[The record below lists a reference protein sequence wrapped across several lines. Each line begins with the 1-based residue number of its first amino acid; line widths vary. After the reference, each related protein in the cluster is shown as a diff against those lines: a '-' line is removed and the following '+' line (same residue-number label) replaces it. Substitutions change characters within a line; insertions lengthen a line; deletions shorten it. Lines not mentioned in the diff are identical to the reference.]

1 MKTATLHDV
10 FKRYDVRG
18 VYPSELN
25 EELAYQIGV
34 QFVKLLNARTVVL
47 GRDMRVSGPQL
58 FEALAQG
65 IADGGAQVI
74 DIGLV
79 STDALYFAVGKY
91 HYDGGIMLTASHNPA
106 EYNGMKFTRQN
117 AEALSLETGLAQIRD
132 AIMNGGRSVSSDGSV
147 NSGSTGGGGS
157 KNGGSYNNAK
167 PSQES
172 AGAARIKRDILEDF
186 AAHCLSFIDTKSIKP
201 FKIAI
206 DTGNG
211 MGGKIIPP
219 VFKHLPCEI
228 VPLYFELDGSFPNH
242 PANPLEPENIRDL
255 QEAVKKHKCDLGVA
269 FDGDADRM
277 FILDEKGNLVT
288 GDIVTALVAINTL
301 KHHPHQTVLYNVVCS
316 QTVPEVITAHSG
328 KPRRAPVGHSLIKK
342 IMRDEDIIFGGEHSG
357 HFYFRD
363 NWYADSGM
371 IALLQCLQVFSE
383 TDKKISE
390 IIAPIDK
397 RFRSGEVNRK
407 VKDIPAAIAKLE
419 AHHTNAELNHLDGV
433 TITYPDWWMNVRSSN
448 TEPLL
453 RINIE
458 ANSEDVLN
466 AKLEEVLALLA

>member
-1 MKTATLHDV
+1 MSTATIQDV

-18 VYPSELN
+18 IYPTELN
-25 EELAYQIGV
+25 EELAYQIGI
-34 QFVKLLNARTVVL
+34 QFVKLLDAKTVAI

-58 FEALAQG
+58 FAALAAG
-65 IADGGAQVI
+65 ITDGGASVV

-91 HYDGGIMLTASHNPA
+91 GYDGGIMLTASHNPA
-106 EYNGMKFTRQN
+106 EYNGMKFTGRN

-132 AIMNGGRSVSSDGSV
+132 AIANAISDKARTYESHCANEVS
-147 NSGSTGGGGS
+147 
-157 KNGGSYNNAK
+157 K
-167 PSQES
+167 
-172 AGAARIKRDILEDF
+172 AARTEQDVLEDF
-186 AAHCLSFIDTKSIKP
+186 AAHCLSFIEPTKVKP

-206 DTGNG
+206 DAGNG

-228 VPLYFELDGSFPNH
+228 IPLYFELDGNFPNH

-255 QEAVKKHKCDLGVA
+255 QSAVIAHQCDLGVA

-277 FILDEKGNLVT
+277 FILDEKGEMVT

-301 KHHPHQTVLYNVVCS
+301 QHNPGQTILYNVVCS
-316 QTVPEVITAHSG
+316 KTVAEVVTANG
-328 KPRRAPVGHSLIKK
+328 GTPRRAPVGHSLIKQ
-342 IMRDEDIIFGGEHSG
+342 IMREEDIIFGGEHSG

-371 IALLQCLQVFSE
+371 IALLQCLEVFSE
-383 TDKKISE
+383 SGKKVSE
-390 IIAPIDK
+390 IIDPIDK
-397 RFRSGEVNRK
+397 RFRSGEINRK
-407 VKDIPAAIAKLE
+407 VNDIPAAIAKLE
-419 AHHTNAELNHLDGV
+419 SYHKDAELNYLDGV
-433 TITYPDWWMNVRSSN
+433 TITYPEWWMNIRSSN

-453 RINIE
+453 RINVE
-458 ANSEDVLN
+458 ADSEAVMKAKLAEVLN
-466 AKLEEVLALLA
+466 MLS

>member
-1 MKTATLHDV
+1 MNTATLQDV

-18 VYPSELN
+18 IYPSELN
-25 EELAYQIGV
+25 EDLAYQIGV
-34 QFVKLLNARTVVL
+34 QFVKLLNAKNVVL

-58 FEALAQG
+58 FEAVAAG
-65 IADGGAQVI
+65 ITDGGAAVI

-79 STDALYFAVGKY
+79 STDAMYFAVGKY
-91 HYDGGIMLTASHNPA
+91 NYDGGIMLTASHNPA
-106 EYNGMKFTRQN
+106 EYNGMKFTKEN

-132 AIMNGGRSVSSDGSV
+132 AIIDSGNT
-147 NSGSTGGGGS
+147 SGSYKKS
-157 KNGGSYNNAK
+157 IARSEAK
-167 PSQES
+167 LNKIE
-172 AGAARIKRDILEDF
+172 RDVLEDF
-186 AAHCLSFIDTKSIKP
+186 AAHCLSFIDSKSIKP

-228 VPLYFELDGSFPNH
+228 VPLFFELDGSFPNH

-255 QEAVKKHKCDLGVA
+255 QDAVKKHKCDIGVA

-277 FILDEKGNLVT
+277 FILDEKGDLVT

-301 KHHPHQTVLYNVVCS
+301 KHHPGQTVLYNVVCS
-316 QTVPEVITAHSG
+316 QTVPEVITANSG
-328 KPRRAPVGHSLIKK
+328 RPRRAPVGHSLIKK
-342 IMRDEDIIFGGEHSG
+342 VMREEDIIFGGEHSG

-383 TDKKISE
+383 ANKKVSE

-407 VKDIPAAIAKLE
+407 VSDIPAAIARLE
-419 AHHTNAELNHLDGV
+419 AHHSGAELNHMDGV
-433 TITYPDWWMNVRSSN
+433 TITYPDWWMNIRGSN

-453 RINIE
+453 RINVE
-458 ANSEDVLN
+458 ANTQDLLN
-466 AKLEEVLALLA
+466 NKLKEVLDLLG

>member
-1 MKTATLHDV
+1 MNTATLQDV

-18 VYPSELN
+18 IYPSELN
-25 EELAYQIGV
+25 EDLVYQIGV
-34 QFVKLLNARTVVL
+34 QFVKLLNAKNIVL

-58 FEALAQG
+58 FDALAAG
-65 IADGGAQVI
+65 ITDGGAQVI

-91 HYDGGIMLTASHNPA
+91 NYDGGIMLTASHNPA
-106 EYNGMKFTRQN
+106 EYNGMKFTKAN

-132 AIMNGGRSVSSDGSV
+132 AIIS
-147 NSGSTGGGGS
+147 GGS
-157 KNGGSYNNAK
+157 SIGNYKNS
-167 PSQES
+167 
-172 AGAARIKRDILEDF
+172 AARNAQTSNIIERDILEEF
-186 AAHCLSFIDTKSIKP
+186 ATHCLSFIDTKAIKP

-228 VPLYFELDGSFPNH
+228 VPLFFELDGSFPNH

-255 QEAVKKHKCDLGVA
+255 QNAVRKHNCDMGVA

-277 FILDEKGNLVT
+277 FILDEKGDLVT

-301 KHHPHQTVLYNVVCS
+301 KHHPGQTVLYNVVCS
-316 QTVPEVITAHSG
+316 QTVPEVIIANNG
-328 KPRRAPVGHSLIKK
+328 KPRRAPVGHSLIKVV
-342 IMRDEDIIFGGEHSG
+342 MREEDIIFGGEHSG

-383 TDKKISE
+383 TSKNVSE
-390 IIAPIDK
+390 IISPIDK

-407 VKDIPAAIAKLE
+407 VSDIPAAIAKLE
-419 AHHTNAELNHLDGV
+419 AHHKSAELDHLDGV
-433 TITYPDWWMNVRSSN
+433 TITYSDWWMNIRSSN

-453 RINIE
+453 RINVE
-458 ANSEDVLN
+458 ANTEALMN
-466 AKLEEVLALLA
+466 AKLQEVLALLA

>member
-1 MKTATLHDV
+1 MKTATLDDV

-34 QFVKLLNARTVVL
+34 HFVKLLNARTVVL

-65 IADGGAQVI
+65 ITDGGAQVT

-91 HYDGGIMLTASHNPA
+91 NYDGGIMLTASHNPA

-132 AIMNGGRSVSSDGSV
+132 AIISGDKSS
-147 NSGSTGGGGS
+147 GGS
-157 KNGGSYNNAK
+157 IRDSRENRGYNKAISAAAN
-167 PSQES
+167 PSNN
-172 AGAARIKRDILEDF
+172 RIERDILEDF
-186 AAHCLSFIDTKSIKP
+186 ATHCLSFIDAKSIKP

-211 MGGKIIPP
+211 MGGKIVPP

-255 QEAVKKHKCDLGVA
+255 QEAVKKHNCDLGVA

-301 KHHPHQTVLYNVVCS
+301 KHHPQQTVLYNVVCS

-390 IIAPIDK
+390 IIAPIDR

-466 AKLEEVLALLA
+466 AKLKEVLALLA

>member
-18 VYPSELN
+18 LYPSELN

-106 EYNGMKFTRQN
+106 EYNGMKFTREN

-132 AIMNGGRSVSSDGSV
+132 AIMNGGVCGTYTDA
-147 NSGSTGGGGS
+147 NS
-157 KNGGSYNNAK
+157 AQ
-167 PSQES
+167 PR
-172 AGAARIKRDILEDF
+172 AGATRIERDILEDF

-219 VFKHLPCEI
+219 VFKDLPCEI

-383 TDKKISE
+383 TDKKVSDL
-390 IIAPIDK
+390 IAPIDK

>member
-1 MKTATLHDV
+1 MRPKGNRMSTTTIQDV

-25 EELAYQIGV
+25 EELAYQIGI
-34 QFVKLLNARTVVL
+34 QFVKLLNAQTVAV

-58 FEALAQG
+58 FQALAAG
-65 IADGGAQVI
+65 IADGGASVI

-79 STDALYFAVGKY
+79 STDALYFAVGKFA
-91 HYDGGIMLTASHNPA
+91 YDGGIMLTASHNPA
-106 EYNGMKFTRQN
+106 EYNGMKFTGRD
-117 AEALSLETGLAQIRD
+117 AEALSLETGLAQLRD
-132 AIMNGGRSVSSDGSV
+132 AIASGATDKSKTYKNRSANDASP
-147 NSGSTGGGGS
+147 S
-157 KNGGSYNNAK
+157 KII
-167 PSQES
+167 E
-172 AGAARIKRDILEDF
+172 RDVLEEF
-186 AAHCLSFIDTKSIKP
+186 AAHCLSFIDAAKVKP

-206 DTGNG
+206 DAGNG

-228 VPLYFELDGSFPNH
+228 IPLYFELDGNFPNH

-255 QEAVKKHKCDLGVA
+255 QAAVVKHKCDLGVA

-301 KHHPHQTVLYNVVCS
+301 KHNPGQKVLYNVVCS
-316 QTVPEVITAHSG
+316 KTVPEVIEANSG
-328 KPRRAPVGHSLIKK
+328 IPWRAPVGHSLIKK
-342 IMRDEDIIFGGEHSG
+342 IMREEDIIFGGEHSG

-383 TDKKISE
+383 SE
-390 IIAPIDK
+390 NKVSKIIAPIDK

-407 VKDIPAAIAKLE
+407 VSDIPAAITKLE
-419 AHHTNAELNHLDGV
+419 AHHQGAELNHLDGV
-433 TITYPDWWMNVRSSN
+433 TISYPDWWMNIRSSN

-458 ANSEDVLN
+458 ADSAAVMNT
-466 AKLEEVLALLA
+466 KLKEVLDLLG